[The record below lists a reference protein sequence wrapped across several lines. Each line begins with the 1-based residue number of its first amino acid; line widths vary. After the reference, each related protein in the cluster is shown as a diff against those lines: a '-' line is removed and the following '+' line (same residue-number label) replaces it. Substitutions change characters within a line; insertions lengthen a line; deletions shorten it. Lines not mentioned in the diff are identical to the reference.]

1 MPSEMLTRP
10 EVRTLATGPVGS
22 RLFIRAIQ
30 ADPDAAQRLREM
42 GIREGKIIRLITRND
57 PLICQVGCC
66 RFGLCHRLA
75 RCILVEPDGDPLP
88 LSA

>member
-1 MPSEMLTRP
+1 MLT
-10 EVRTLATGPVGS
+10 ETLTRFKTRNLASVPVGS
-22 RLFIRAIQ
+22 RLYIRGID
-30 ADPDAAQRLREM
+30 ADPGAAQRLREM
-42 GIREGKIIRLITRND
+42 GIREGKPITLITRSD

-75 RCILVEPDGDPLP
+75 RCILVESEGEPLP